1 MTENTFENDG
11 TLVTTFVDL
20 NKYDSINRVRK
31 IEDYIPH
38 MDKLAQYQGNLIYFC
53 EIEMVESMWNL
64 RRKYN
69 LLDKTYIQVF
79 DFKTLP
85 LYSKIDEVKRHFSEG
100 RCPIGLNPAGK
111 ESPEFMILM
120 WSKLHFLNRA
130 SDLNPFNSNHFC
142 WIDIGITYVP
152 TILIE
157 ESLPETLSRIKR
169 IMYEKTT
176 KIRMACICET
186 SEGEISNRV
195 EFYRFRQCKLIMG
208 FFIVSGEL
216 LSIISALFLEE
227 LELCLGTGFPNTED
241 TVMASVSAE
250 HREIFDLYYGD
261 YEDIFKSYY
270 LCQSR
275 ISTLFINLRHCGVWG
290 LYDEMVNCMDEMI
303 EGYDH
308 NKLNISG
315 SEFLEMYHLFQDID
329 MNEVNDK
336 EKYGRLGTLLDF
348 INNKDIPNDY
358 SSTIIN
364 DWSDY
369 LEILNLD
376 NILTTPLKSTLTN
389 PPLKSNQLIY
399 SDETLITAY
408 YDITKIT
415 KKSYNRHGGVDKQ
428 ADFFKE
434 WSKRLLE
441 TDHCMYIFCDPDLVD
456 YVSDVRSK
464 CGLTDKT
471 VIYPFDLRESPYFL
485 LKPLITQCFIQ
496 SRHGHLVAGDGF
508 RIFHNIVLPFVWT
521 KMKILEMVADENA
534 FSSRNFIWLD
544 FGIFKINNG
553 IHTSKILPALIDGLD
568 DGAIVM
574 PYIFNT
580 VPSEIEDRG
589 KFYRELRW
597 KMIGGLISVPRFLMK
612 KFITAWTDELKLNL
626 LSGYP
631 ALEEQILACVKAKEP
646 QLFNCYQGDYE
657 DVIAN
662 RFGLQTKFHII
673 MQNLQH
679 CNALSYHVGI
689 AEIAPN
695 LLDLISPDDNR
706 YSIDQ
711 IVTIYNEILIG
722 CWYLEDKRHISR
734 DAANRMKKLLPMS
747 TLPVHTKQNMIS
759 NMGFHDIKL
768 D

>member
-1 MTENTFENDG
+1 MTENTSGNEG
-11 TLVTTFVDL
+11 TLVTAFVDL
-20 NKYDSINRVRK
+20 DKYDSINRVRK
-31 IEDYIPH
+31 IDDYIPH
-38 MDKLAQYQGNLIYFC
+38 IDKLSQYQGNLIFFC
-53 EIEMVESMWNL
+53 EIEMVESMWDL

-69 LLDKTYIQVF
+69 LLDKTYVQVI

-85 LYSKIDEVKRHFSEG
+85 LYSKIDEVKGHFSEG
-100 RCPIGLNPAGK
+100 RCPIGLNPTGK
-111 ESPEFMILM
+111 ESPEFMILI

-130 SDLNPFNSNHFC
+130 FELNPFNSNYFG

-152 TILIE
+152 AIRIN
-157 ESLPETLSRIKR
+157 ESLPETLSQIKR
-169 IMYEKTT
+169 IMCEKPT
-176 KIRMACICET
+176 KICMACMCET
-186 SEGEISNRV
+186 SVGEINNRV
-195 EFYRFRQCKLIMG
+195 EFYRFRQCKLISG
-208 FFIVSGEL
+208 FFLVSGEL
-216 LSIISALFLEE
+216 LSIISRLFLEE
-227 LELCLGTGFPNTED
+227 LELCLGTGYPNTEESILA
-241 TVMASVSAE
+241 VISGE
-250 HREIFDLYYGD
+250 HRGIFDLYYGD

-275 ISTLFINLRHCGVWG
+275 MSTLFINLRYCCVWG
-290 LYDEMVNCMDEMI
+290 LYDEMINCMNEMI

-308 NKLNISG
+308 NKLNISRL
-315 SEFLEMYHLFQDID
+315 EFLEIYHLFRDID
-329 MNEVNDK
+329 MNGVNDK
-336 EKYGRLGTLLDF
+336 EKYGRVGTFLDF

-358 SSTIIN
+358 SSNIIN

-369 LEILNLD
+369 LEILNID

-389 PPLKSNQLIY
+389 PPLKSNQLI
-399 SDETLITAY
+399 SSGETLITAY

-415 KKSYNRHGGVDKQ
+415 KKSYGNERRNRPVDS
-428 ADFFKE
+428 FKG

-456 YVSDVRSK
+456 YVLDVRSK

-496 SRHGHLVAGDGF
+496 SRHGHLVGGEGF
-508 RIFHNIVLPFVWT
+508 RISHNIILPLVWT
-521 KMKILEMVADENA
+521 KMKFLEMVADENA
-534 FSSRNFIWLD
+534 FSSNNFIWLD
-544 FGIFKINNG
+544 FDIFKITNR

-568 DGAIVM
+568 EGAIVM
-574 PYIFNT
+574 PYICNT

-589 KFYRELRW
+589 KFYREMRW

-612 KFITAWTDELKLNL
+612 EFITTWTDELKLNL

-631 ALEEQILACVKAKEP
+631 ALEEQIMACVKAREP

-673 MQNLQH
+673 MQNLHH
-679 CNALSYHVGI
+679 CNALSYYAGI
-689 AEIAPN
+689 VEIAPN

-734 DAANRMKKLLPMS
+734 DAANRMQKLIPMS
-747 TLPVHTKQNMIS
+747 TLPVHTKQNMLA